1 MTSTDFTVSK
11 EALEVVI
18 THVFDAPRETVWKV
32 YTDPSLI
39 PEWWGPRGL
48 TTVVDRMDAKA
59 GGAWRYVQHDEEG
72 NEHAFS
78 GVYMEVKEPELISDT
93 FNYEPLGPGHEVTE
107 ELSLEA
113 LPGGTTRATS
123 TSHFRSTEDL
133 EGMLESGMEQGAV
146 ESYDRLDELLEKI
159 QAGGEE

>member
-11 EALEVVI
+11 ETLEVAT
-18 THVFDAPRETVWKV
+18 THVFGAPRETVWKV

-39 PEWWGPRGL
+39 PEWWGPRRL
-48 TTVVDRMDAKA
+48 TTVVDRMDVKP
-59 GGAWRYVQHDEEG
+59 GGAWRYVQRDEEG
-72 NEHAFS
+72 NEYAFS

-93 FNYEPLGPGHEVTE
+93 FNYEPMGSGHELVET
-107 ELSLEA
+107 LRLEG
-113 LPGGTTRATS
+113 LPGGKTRVTS
-123 TSHFRSTEDL
+123 TSRYRTLEDL